1 MGRSVRRLTG
11 LSAVAAVLAAIPAA
25 AAAVEP
31 LDTFSV
37 SIGGYVAT
45 PGEELDHVLQAGD
58 EALYAAKGAGRNA
71 YRAAG

>member
-37 SIGGYVAT
+37 SIGGYVTRFDTRVRADGELLACQPAT
-45 PGEELDHVLQAGD
+45 ELPLAQRYF
-58 EALYAAKGAGRNA
+58 LF
-71 YRAAG
+71 